1 MSSYQRER
9 TSNDITI
16 HVGEGEISGNVKVT
30 SHEHSDG
37 PYAVVCLK
45 LPGTEITMFPGK
57 ENVADLAAAFAK
69 MSAEIAEIAKTFK
82 VAALED

>member
-9 TSNDITI
+9 TSTDITI

-30 SHEHSDG
+30 EHEHSDG
-37 PYAVVCLK
+37 PYAVVALK

-57 ENVADLAAAFAK
+57 ENVADLAAALLA
-69 MSAEIAEIAKTFK
+69 MGTELSAIAETFK
-82 VAALED
+82 VSALED

>member
-9 TSNDITI
+9 TSTDITI

-30 SHEHSDG
+30 EHEHSDG
-37 PYAVVCLK
+37 PYAVVALK

-57 ENVADLAAAFAK
+57 
-69 MSAEIAEIAKTFK
+69 
-82 VAALED
+82 